1 MILARVCGTVVSTV
15 KIEDLKG
22 LKLMIVQP
30 VGPGGEAAG
39 KQIVAVDTVQA
50 GIGDDVLLIDEG
62 GSAGMLLGMSS
73 QAIRTVIAAI
83 VDRVDIF
90 KEEKNVHRRK
100 L

>member
-15 KIEDLKG
+15 KIEDLEG

-30 VGPGGEAAG
+30 VSPGGEAAG

-50 GIGDDVLLIDEG
+50 GVGDYVLVIDEG
-62 GSAGMLLGMSS
+62 GSAGIMLEMSS

-83 VDRVDIF
+83 VDRIDVV
-90 KEEKNVHRRK
+90 KEGKYVR
-100 L
+100 